1 MFIFLPKVDYQT
13 KAKNRSR
20 GVEPFS
26 TATTLSNNGNSTVI
40 NGGGNSSHG
49 DFNGPIHH
57 IAVVPPLMKSTVIT
71 SNHQQHE
78 RTSLPLQ
85 PSSAPHNMS
94 LPLTSTS
101 SSTACQFNLDGG
113 KLILFQY
120 CYCWIHVFFN
130 NQVWIPDFLQF
141 WVEWKYVLNC
151 LLWLEET
158 QSHTYESYLITLNS
172 IYNNK
177 KCDKWL
183 YRHRGSHS
191 LNTIWD
197 TK

>member
-1 MFIFLPKVDYQT
+1 MPKVDYQT

-26 TATTLSNNGNSTVI
+26 AATTLSNNGNSTVI

-49 DFNGPIHH
+49 DFNGPINH

-120 CYCWIHVFFN
+120 CYC
-130 NQVWIPDFLQF
+130 
-141 WVEWKYVLNC
+141 
-151 LLWLEET
+151 
-158 QSHTYESYLITLNS
+158 
-172 IYNNK
+172 
-177 KCDKWL
+177 
-183 YRHRGSHS
+183 
-191 LNTIWD
+191 
-197 TK
+197 